1 MGQPM
6 LFQSSCKDV
15 NVRIEVT
22 GSNFDGTTGKE
33 RRRAFQGLVQFAVAL
48 AGSKKLALAILKQEM
63 VNAFQVC
70 LRRMNG
76 LEKESKTFEEGPDS
90 IENGGTEG
98 GEGSEGWPKD

>member
-48 AGSKKLALAILKQEM
+48 AGSKKLALAILKSEM
-63 VNAFQVC
+63 VNAFSVC
-70 LRRMNG
+70 LARMKEI
-76 LEKESKTFEEGPDS
+76 EKEEKGFLEGPDS
-90 IENGGTEG
+90 TKDSREES
-98 GEGSEGWPKD
+98 GEGEEGWPED